1 MPLACTKETGDNRLM
16 RALACAVALLVVA
29 APAHADVLTLFGE
42 AHGGGMGGKGMG
54 GDQKDEAFFPN
65 APHGMYGLK
74 VSARFLV
81 LEGHIQHH
89 QYRGGGSLATWT
101 QFSVGIGFGVDLGDE
116 KQKKEHK
123 STFVEISALLGGGLG
138 TGRQV
143 DPPLSNDEITD
154 KGGLFEGRFSLGK
167 HLSKFFDVGVAFTG
181 SYGYFLKNGV
191 DDTANDVTTHYTSMQ
206 FEALGYL
213 RLRLKLL

>member
-1 MPLACTKETGDNRLM
+1 M
-16 RALACAVALLVVA
+16 RALWVALLLALFV
-29 APAHADVLTLFGE
+29 APAHADVLRFFGE
-42 AHGGGMGGKGMG
+42 AHGGGMGGKGTG
-54 GDQKDEAFFPN
+54 GDSQDEAFFAN

-74 VSARFLV
+74 VGVRFLI
-81 LEGHIQHH
+81 LEGQIQHH

-101 QFSVGIGFGVDLGDE
+101 QFSAGLGLGIELGDE
-116 KQKKEHK
+116 KQKKEHNGM
-123 STFVEISALLGGGLG
+123 FAEVNAMLAGGLG

-154 KGGLFEGRFSLGK
+154 KGGLLEGRFSIGK
-167 HLSKFFDVGVAFTG
+167 HLNKLFDIGIAFTG

-191 DDTANDVTTHYTSMQ
+191 ANDISNHYQAVQ

-213 RLRLKLL
+213 RLNIKLL